1 MRTLFRLLVLA
12 VLAVGLAIAAR
23 YNEGYVLLVMPPWRA
38 ELSLNFFLLLAV
50 LGFTL
55 GYFFV
60 RMVSHVLSLPDA
72 VAAFRKKRRIQEAT
86 NRHFA
91 AARLLQEGR
100 FGQALRS
107 AEKAWTD
114 HPMPG
119 VVALIAWR
127 AAHALHDEE
136 REALWAER
144 VRTADAEGFQA
155 ARLMTAAEFALED
168 HRYEDA
174 QVVLNELTRQS
185 GLHIAALRLGLR
197 AARGLGNWHEVARLA
212 RQLEKYKA
220 LTAEQA
226 LPLRNRALREALHDL
241 RDDATGLLRYWREL
255 DERDRAQPALALE
268 TAQSLI
274 AAGDGRE
281 AQRVI
286 EQALERNW
294 DAELVLAYGQ
304 CSGGDMLAR
313 IAQAEQWLKQ
323 RPRDA
328 ALLLTLGRL
337 CGQQQLWGKAQSY
350 LEAALAIQ
358 PTRIVHIELARLF
371 DQLDQ
376 FDDGAEKSALAIRH
390 YRAAAAL

>member
-23 YNEGYVLLVMPPWRA
+23 YNEGYVLLVIPPWRA

-60 RMVSHVLSLPDA
+60 RMVNHVLSLPA
-72 VAAFRKKRRIQEAT
+72 TVAAFRKKRRIQQAT
-86 NRHFA
+86 NTHFA

-107 AEKAWTD
+107 AEKAWAD
-114 HPMPG
+114 HPVPA

-144 VRTADAEGFQA
+144 VRTADAAGFQA

-174 QVVLNELTRQS
+174 QAVLNELTRQS
-185 GLHIAALRLGLR
+185 GLHIAALRLSLR
-197 AARGLGNWHEVARLA
+197 AARGLGNWREVARLA

-241 RDDATGLLRYWREL
+241 RDDAAGLLRYWREL
-255 DERDRAQPALALE
+255 DERDRVEPALALE

-286 EQALERNW
+286 EQALEKNW
-294 DAELVLAYGQ
+294 DAELALAYGQ
-304 CSGGDMLAR
+304 CSGGDVLAR
-313 IAQAEQWLKQ
+313 IAQAEKWLKQ
-323 RPRDA
+323 RPQDA
-328 ALLLTLGRL
+328 VLLLTLGRL

-350 LEAALAIQ
+350 LEAALAIA
-358 PTRIVHIELARLF
+358 PTRVAHIELARLF
-371 DQLDQ
+371 DR
-376 FDDGAEKSALAIRH
+376 FEESEEKSALAIRH